1 MDSKEKKEQLYHIIF
16 EANTRTGKVF
26 DLIIIILIVI
36 SILAVLLES
45 VSSIQQ
51 NFGILFTYLEW
62 TITIAFTIEYIVR
75 LIVVRHPLKFVF
87 SFFGII
93 DFLSFL
99 PSYIGL
105 FIAGTH
111 GLMVIRALRLLRIFR
126 VLKLNRYVNE
136 SNLLIKAMKASRYK
150 ISIFL
155 YAVLM
160 IIIVIGA
167 VMYLVEGEQNGFDSI
182 PRSMYW
188 VISTITT
195 VGFGDIV
202 PHTTLGQFIASFIM
216 ILGYA
221 IIAVPTGI
229 VTVEIGKVKSEIKVQ
244 SAFVCPE
251 CLKEGHDID
260 AKYCKY
266 CCAALDD
273 KFISTN

>member
-1 MDSKEKKEQLYHIIF
+1 MNAHDRKEEIYHTIF
-16 EANTRTGKVF
+16 EANTRAGKAF
-26 DLIIIILIVI
+26 DLVIIVLIVI
-36 SILAVLLES
+36 SILSVILES
-45 VSSIQQ
+45 VNSIQQ
-51 NFGILFTYLEW
+51 NFGVLFTSFEW
-62 TITIAFTIEYIVR
+62 IITIAFTLEYIVR

-136 SNLLIKAMKASRYK
+136 STLLMRAIKASRFK

-155 YAVLM
+155 YAVIM
-160 IIIVIGA
+160 IIIIIGA
-167 VMYLVEGEQNGFDSI
+167 IMYLVEGEQNGFDSI

-229 VTVEIGKVKSEIKVQ
+229 VTAEIGRAKSDIKQ
-244 SAFVCPE
+244 QTSYVCPE
-251 CLKEGHDID
+251 CLKEGHELD
-260 AKYCKY
+260 AEFCKY
-266 CCAALDD
+266 CGSDL
-273 KFISTN
+273 K

>member
-1 MDSKEKKEQLYHIIF
+1 MNSKETKEELYHIIF
-16 EANTRTGKVF
+16 EANTRTGKAF
-26 DLIIIILIVI
+26 DLVIIILIAI
-36 SILAVLLES
+36 SILSVILES
-45 VSSIQQ
+45 VNSIHQ
-51 NFGILFTYLEW
+51 NFGTLFAYLEW
-62 TITIAFTIEYIVR
+62 IITIVFTIEYIVR
-75 LIVVRHPLKFVF
+75 LIVVRHSLKFVF

-105 FIAGTH
+105 FVAGTH
-111 GLMVIRALRLLRIFR
+111 GFMVIRALRLLRIFR
-126 VLKLNRYVNE
+126 VLKLSRYVSE
-136 SNLLIKAMKASRYK
+136 STLLVKAMKASRYK

-155 YAVLM
+155 YAVIM
-160 IIIVIGA
+160 IIIIIGA
-167 VMYLVEGEQNGFDSI
+167 IMYLVEGEQNGFDSI

-229 VTVEIGKVKSEIKVQ
+229 VTVEIGRAKSDIKRQ
-244 SAFVCPE
+244 TTYVCPE
-251 CLKEGHDID
+251 CLKEGHEVD
-260 AKYCKY
+260 AEFCKY
-266 CCAALDD
+266 CGARM
-273 KFISTN
+273 K

>member
-1 MDSKEKKEQLYHIIF
+1 MKSETSVI
-16 EANTRTGKVF
+16 
-26 DLIIIILIVI
+26 I
-36 SILAVLLES
+36 SILSVMLES
-45 VSSIQQ
+45 VNSLQK
-51 NFGILFTYLEW
+51 NFGLFFKYLEW
-62 TITIAFTIEYIVR
+62 IITIVFTIEYLIR
-75 LIVVRHPLKFVF
+75 LWVVRHPLKFVF

-93 DFLSFL
+93 DFLAFL

-105 FIAGTH
+105 FISGTH

-126 VLKLNRYVNE
+126 ILKINRYINE
-136 SNLLIKAMKASRYK
+136 SNYLISALKASRVK

-160 IIIVIGA
+160 IIIVVGS

-188 VISTITT
+188 VIVTITT

-202 PHTTLGQFIASFIM
+202 PQTTVGQMIASFIM

-229 VTVEIGKVKSEIKVQ
+229 V
-244 SAFVCPE
+244 SAEMGRSRTNTPNNDNTIVCQE
-251 CLKEGHDID
+251 CLKEGHEKDSSFCR
-260 AKYCKY
+260 YCGSNFE
-266 CCAALDD
+266 DQT
-273 KFISTN
+273 SNPTSQNT

>member
-1 MDSKEKKEQLYHIIF
+1 MDAKQKKENLYHIIF
-16 EANTRTGKVF
+16 ETNTRAGKTF
-26 DLIIIILIVI
+26 DVIIIVLIVI
-36 SILAVLLES
+36 SILAVILES
-45 VSSIQQ
+45 VKSIQQ
-51 NFGILFTYLEW
+51 NFGEVFQYLEW
-62 TITIAFTIEYIVR
+62 IITIIFTFEYIMR
-75 LIVVRHPLKFVF
+75 LIVVRHPFKFVF

-111 GLMVIRALRLLRIFR
+111 GLIVIRALRLLRIFR
-126 VLKLNRYVNE
+126 VFKLNRYINE
-136 SNLLIKAMKASRYK
+136 SNLLIKAMKASRFK

-160 IIIVIGA
+160 IIIIIGA
-167 VMYLVEGEQNGFDSI
+167 VMYLVEGSQNGFDSI

-188 VISTITT
+188 VIVTITT

-202 PHTTLGQFIASFIM
+202 PQTILGQFIASFIM

-229 VTVEIGKVKSEIKVQ
+229 VTVEIGKAKVNIRQQQ
-244 SAFVCPE
+244 SVVCPE
-251 CLKEGHDID
+251 CLKEGHEID
-260 AKYCKY
+260 AKHCKY
-266 CCAALDD
+266 CGSVL
-273 KFISTN
+273 